1 VSAPRWSHDELDAL
15 NRLTTVARLLST
27 AVHDAGNWLQVV
39 SGHAELLALRP
50 GDPVKTQARA
60 LTIKTHA
67 EQTAARLRELAALA
81 RPPEGAPRRLLLR
94 ATAERAV
101 ELRRYSLS
109 RRQIAVVIADTGAD
123 VAVRAHETELLRLLA
138 NLILD
143 AEEGVAGHT
152 PAAMRLEVSTD
163 GPWARLVVSRTGAAL
178 TAERLASLFD
188 PAGQAGDPWAS
199 LAASGALATTLG
211 GALAADAAHH
221 PGVALVLSLPRVSE

>member
-1 VSAPRWSHDELDAL
+1 VSAPRWSNDELDAL

-27 AVHDAGNWLQVV
+27 AVHDAGNWLQIV

-50 GDPVKTQARA
+50 DDPVKTQARA
-60 LTIKTHA
+60 HTIQTHA

-94 ATAERAV
+94 AMAERAV
-101 ELRRYSLS
+101 ELRRYSLN
-109 RRQIAVVIADTGAD
+109 RRQIAVSIADTGAD
-123 VAVRAHETELLRLLA
+123 LAVRAHETELLRLLA

-143 AEEGVAGHT
+143 AEEGVAGHS
-152 PAAMRLEVSTD
+152 PAAIRLAVSTD
-163 GPWARLVVSRTGAAL
+163 GAWARLVVSRTGAGF

-199 LAASGALATTLG
+199 LAAAGALATTLG
-211 GALAADAAHH
+211 GSLAAEAAHQ
-221 PGVALVLSLPRVSE
+221 PGAALVLSLPRVS